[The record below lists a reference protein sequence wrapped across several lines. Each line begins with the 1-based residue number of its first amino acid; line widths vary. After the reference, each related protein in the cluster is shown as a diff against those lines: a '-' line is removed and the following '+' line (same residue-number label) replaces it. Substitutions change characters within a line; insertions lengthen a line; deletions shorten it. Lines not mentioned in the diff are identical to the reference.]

1 MYSRK
6 IYLWFCRSD
15 PSMRHGTPT
24 STHATLRSKLRASTA
39 QLISREKGR
48 HLVLRWNWLRQSS
61 EQEILEY
68 KKNKKALDRCVYC
81 SSWTFKKIINHVRKA
96 DTEYVLYFNITKN
109 IHFLKRWI
117 FIYWPSSVHQLS
129 FCYFI
134 KILIRRR
141 FFVSSIYKFGL
152 SVCLSVC
159 IQ

>member
-109 IHFLKRWI
+109 IHTFFKAMNFYILAQFSSSALFLLFYKNTNTSAVFR
-117 FIYWPSSVHQLS
+117 FIY
-129 FCYFI
+129 I
-134 KILIRRR
+134 
-141 FFVSSIYKFGL
+141 
-152 SVCLSVC
+152 
-159 IQ
+159 